1 MAVITISKEFATDS
15 QEVAAKLAAKLGYE
29 YIGKRLVSEIARQLK
44 ISEADAETFRK
55 THQSRIVRFLDRY
68 TYSVIQKVVGREYSN
83 LDDDKYYE
91 VTKKLVENLYEA
103 DNVIILGWG
112 GQCILRGR
120 PRAFHVRLVR
130 DLESKIRKVMDRF
143 KVDQKTAKE
152 IIEREERDSREY
164 IKHFFKANWNDPSL
178 YDLVIDMGKNGV
190 DEAVELIIQGVEK
203 KIGI

>member
-143 KVDQKTAKE
+143 KVDQKTARE

>member
-15 QEVAAKLAAKLGYE
+15 QEVAARLAAKLGYE
-29 YIGKRLVSEIARQLK
+29 YIGKRLVSEIAKQLK

-55 THQSRIVRFLDRY
+55 THQSRILRFLDRY
-68 TYSVIQKVVGREYSN
+68 TYSIIQKVVGREYSS
-83 LDDDKYYE
+83 LDDKKYYE

-112 GQCILRGR
+112 GQCILKGR

-130 DLESKIRKVMDRF
+130 DLESKVRKVMDRF
-143 KVDQKTAKE
+143 NVDEKTAGE

-203 KIGI
+203 KIGT